1 MIPIKLF
8 LIRLNAKLQREN
20 AEMKLVLHSKQQ
32 QKRWSSRK
40 PEKKKKK
47 RQDGHVMGHGD

>member
-20 AEMKLVLHSKQQ
+20 VEMKLVLHSKQQ
-32 QKRWSSRK
+32 QKRWSSQK
-40 PEKKKKK
+40 PKIKKG
-47 RQDGHVMGHGD
+47 QDGHVMGHGD